1 VPHDIHFIEEIKNLS
16 VKELGS
22 KMRYHTDFS
31 PEGANVDFVRIAD
44 RDKKKIQVRTYE
56 RGVEDETL
64 ACGTGA
70 VASAII
76 AAEAEDISSP
86 ITVESRSGEM
96 LKVYFD
102 MVEGNFKNVY
112 LEGKA
117 KLVYEGEIQDV

>member
-1 VPHDIHFIEEIKNLS
+1 VKDIEEIG

-22 KMRYHTDFS
+22 KMRYHADFS
-31 PEGANVDFVRIAD
+31 PAGANVDFVKVIDQAGS
-44 RDKKKIQVRTYE
+44 KIRVRTYE

-76 AAEAEDISSP
+76 AAEAEHLKSP
-86 ITVESRSGEM
+86 VLVETRGKET

-102 MVEGNFKNVY
+102 AVGGGFKNVY
-112 LEGKA
+112 LEGEA
-117 KLVYEGEIQDV
+117 QLVYEGSISV